1 VSGKPYRRHNMTE
14 RETLILLIGIIED
27 AQAKAKQATYPDGY
41 DRAVFDVLGLIQR
54 ELDSAM
60 SRAYDY

>member
-1 VSGKPYRRHNMTE
+1 MTK

-41 DRAVFDVLGLIQR
+41 DRAVFDTLGLIQR
-54 ELDSAM
+54 ELNSELD
-60 SRAYDY
+60 RAYDY

>member
-1 VSGKPYRRHNMTE
+1 MTE